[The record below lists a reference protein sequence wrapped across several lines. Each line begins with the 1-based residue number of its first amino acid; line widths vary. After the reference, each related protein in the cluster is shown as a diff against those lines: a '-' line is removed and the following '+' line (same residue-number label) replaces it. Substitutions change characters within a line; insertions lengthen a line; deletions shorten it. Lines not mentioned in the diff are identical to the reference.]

1 MELLREL
8 NRETWGGKNLVTVGE
23 AWGADIPRARQYS
36 APDGSVFSMVFQFEQ
51 MCLDHEADKWVPQSH
66 GPARAEGQHR
76 PLAAGAARLRL
87 EQPVLDNH
95 DLPRIVSRWGDDGA
109 CRADSAKALAVALHG
124 LQGTPYIYQGEE
136 LGMTNAPYPVEELR
150 DLESINAYNE
160 MVERGMSESDAL
172 AAIHRMMRDNARTP
186 MQWTAGPHA
195 GFTDGDPW
203 MMVNPNYTEI
213 NAAAALADP
222 DSVFYTYQKLIALR
236 KAHRV
241 FAEGDFTL
249 LCPEDEQVFAYLRRG
264 AGQEML
270 VAVNL
275 SGRSA
280 PFALPE
286 ALCGPR
292 APAGHPGRPP
302 GRGPAPLGGAD
313 LPARSVKPSGA
324 PLPGTPPVTREKEV
338 TPYGNQRNQAEAG
351 GAHHRALACQ
361 PDACTDAQLYHALL
375 ALTQQLAAGRP
386 APAGERKLYYFS
398 AEFLMGKLLS
408 NNLLALG
415 LFGPV
420 RALLD
425 EMGRSLAALEEYEPE
440 PSLGNGGLG
449 RLAACFLDSI
459 AALDLPGD
467 GVGLNYHYGL
477 FHQKFVDRRQQEQP
491 DPWIEPE
498 SWLLPTGKTY
508 TVPFGGFALDAVLY
522 DIAVPGAH
530 SEVANRLHLFDVA
543 DPAQPPAHGIDFD
556 KRDIPHCLTSFLY
569 PDDSDRD
576 GQLLRVYQQ
585 YFMVSAGA
593 QLILD
598 ELAAR
603 GFGPDAPQRARG
615 HPDQRHPPLHGHP
628 RADPPAD
635 REGPDLRRRS
645 GTGGKDLRLHQP
657 HHPGRGPGKVAPGLY
672 PDGGPPRSCP
682 SSRSWTAGPASA
694 AATAEWPSWTREA
707 GCTWPTWT
715 STTATR

>member
-1 MELLREL
+1 MIDFNKQDWWKEAVIYQIYPKSFQDSNGDGIGDLPGITSRLDYLHKLGVDALWLCPVLASPQVDNGYDVSDYRSIDPMFGSMEDMRTLIREARARGIGILMDLVLNHTSDQHRWFQQACQGRDNPYHDYYIWRDGTPGALPNDMRAAFGGPAWTYVPALGQYYFHQFAPQQPDLNWANPAVRQELYAMIRFWMDQGVEGFRLDVIDQIAKEPDRKITANGPRLMELLREL

-51 MCLDHEADKWVPQSH
+51 MCLDHEADKWVPKAMALPELKASIARWQQGLH
-66 GPARAEGQHR
+66 GCGWNS
-76 PLAAGAARLRL
+76 LFW
-87 EQPVLDNH
+87 DNH

-213 NAAAALADP
+213 NAAATLADP

-286 ALCGPR
+286 AFEGR
-292 APAGHPGRPP
+292 APLLATQ
-302 GRGPAPLGGAD
+302 
-313 LPARSVKPSGA
+313 GA
-324 PLPGTPPVTREKEV
+324 PL
-338 TPYGNQRNQAEAG
+338 
-351 GAHHRALACQ
+351 
-361 PDACTDAQLYHALL
+361 
-375 ALTQQLAAGRP
+375 
-386 APAGERKLYYFS
+386 
-398 AEFLMGKLLS
+398 
-408 NNLLALG
+408 
-415 LFGPV
+415 
-420 RALLD
+420 
-425 EMGRSLAALEEYEPE
+425 
-440 PSLGNGGLG
+440 
-449 RLAACFLDSI
+449 
-459 AALDLPGD
+459 
-467 GVGLNYHYGL
+467 
-477 FHQKFVDRRQQEQP
+477 
-491 DPWIEPE
+491 
-498 SWLLPTGKTY
+498 
-508 TVPFGGFALDAVLY
+508 
-522 DIAVPGAH
+522 
-530 SEVANRLHLFDVA
+530 
-543 DPAQPPAHGIDFD
+543 
-556 KRDIPHCLTSFLY
+556 
-569 PDDSDRD
+569 
-576 GQLLRVYQQ
+576 
-585 YFMVSAGA
+585 AGA
-593 QLILD
+593 LRPWEALICL
-598 ELAAR
+598 R
-603 GFGPDAPQRARG
+603 
-615 HPDQRHPPLHGHP
+615 
-628 RADPPAD
+628 
-635 REGPDLRRRS
+635 DL
-645 GTGGKDLRLHQP
+645 
-657 HHPGRGPGKVAPGLY
+657 
-672 PDGGPPRSCP
+672 
-682 SSRSWTAGPASA
+682 
-694 AATAEWPSWTREA
+694 
-707 GCTWPTWT
+707 
-715 STTATR
+715 